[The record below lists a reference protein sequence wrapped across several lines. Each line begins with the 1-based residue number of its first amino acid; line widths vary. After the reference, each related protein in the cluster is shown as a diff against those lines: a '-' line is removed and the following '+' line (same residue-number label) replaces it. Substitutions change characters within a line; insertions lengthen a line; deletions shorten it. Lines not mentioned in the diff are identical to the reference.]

1 MLLRLAIAATIASCA
16 LSLATARAD
25 AQSSSE
31 RAITLVVPFPA
42 GGPTDTIGRIVAEG
56 LQSSLGQPVIIEN
69 RPGVGGSIG
78 TGKVARAEADG
89 HTLILGT
96 IATHVFNGAAY
107 PLNYDVVADFEPIS
121 LIAFDPQII
130 VVKKDLPVA
139 NLAQLIAWLKA
150 NPDKATAGTA
160 GVGSTSHVSAV
171 KFQALTGTRFR
182 FIPYRGL
189 APAMQDLVAGQIDI
203 LFDLAASAVPQVRAQ
218 SIKPL
223 AVTSSVRLPSASEI
237 PTVDEAGLSGFYFV
251 NWHAIWAPRGTSTEI
266 ATRLN
271 AAIRKTL
278 TDQHVLERLADIGQ
292 QVPALAQQ
300 TTQALADYQHE
311 EIAKWWPVI
320 KAADIHGE

>member
-1 MLLRLAIAATIASCA
+1 MLLRLAIAAIIASCA

-251 NWHAIWAPRGTSTEI
+251 NWHAIWTPRGTSTEI

>member
-1 MLLRLAIAATIASCA
+1 MLLRLAIAAIIASCA

-139 NLAQLIAWLKA
+139 NLAQLIAWLRA

>member
-16 LSLATARAD
+16 LSVATARAN

-42 GGPTDTIGRIVAEG
+42 GGPTDTIGRIIAEG
-56 LQSSLGQPVIIEN
+56 LQLSLGQPVIIEN
-69 RPGVGGSIG
+69 RPGAGGSIG

-139 NLAQLIAWLKA
+139 NLTQLIAWLKA

-203 LFDLAASAVPQVRAQ
+203 LFDLAANAVPQVQAQ

-237 PTVDEAGLSGFYFV
+237 PTVDEAGLTGFYFV
-251 NWHAIWAPRGTSTEI
+251 NWHAIWAPRGTPAEI
-266 ATRLN
+266 TARLN
-271 AAIRKTL
+271 AAVRKTL
-278 TDQHVLERLADIGQ
+278 TDQHVLKRLADIGQ
-292 QVPALAQQ
+292 QVPTLGQQ
-300 TTQALADYQHE
+300 TTQALANYQHE

>member
-16 LSLATARAD
+16 LSMATACAGE
-25 AQSSSE
+25 QSSSA

-42 GGPTDTIGRIVAEG
+42 GGPTDTIGRIIAEG

-69 RPGVGGSIG
+69 RPGAGGSIG

-89 HTLILGT
+89 QTLILGT

-107 PLNYDVVADFEPIS
+107 PLNYDIVADFEPIS

-130 VVKKDLPVA
+130 VVKKDLPVS

-160 GVGSTSHVSAV
+160 GVGSTSHVNAV

-189 APAMQDLVAGQIDI
+189 APAMQDLVEGQIDI
-203 LFDLAASAVPQVRAQ
+203 LFDLAANAVPQIRAQ

-223 AVTSSVRLPSASEI
+223 AVTASARLPSASEI
-237 PTVDEAGLSGFYFV
+237 PTVDEAGLTGFYFL
-251 NWHAIWAPRGTSTEI
+251 NWHAIWAPRGTSAEI
-266 ATRLN
+266 TTRLN
-271 AAIRKTL
+271 AAVRKTL
-278 TDQHVLERLADIGQ
+278 IDQHVLQRLADIGQ
-292 QVPALAQQ
+292 QVPTLAQQ
-300 TTQALADYQHE
+300 TAQALADYQHE